1 MDWFIKAFIRA
12 SLLWFAAGIV
22 LGLAMAIHPAWVVYR
37 PAHAH
42 MNVAGFLTFLV
53 FGVGYQLLPRL
64 FGAPLYSRRMAIAHL
79 YLANLG
85 LAGLVFGFL
94 TPRLGGW
101 RNGMRCAGPRPR
113 TLTPR
118 GGATPVTRRML
129 PGIRTARTV
138 SLWAASAGALRRRMR
153 RVRYI
158 RNAMRRS

>member
-94 TPRLGGW
+94 TPRLG
-101 RNGMRCAGPRPR
+101 AGRR
-113 TLTPR
+113 QSV
-118 GGATPVTRRML
+118 GAS
-129 PGIRTARTV
+129 TA
-138 SLWAASAGALRRRMR
+138 LGALALGRQPLADIQYGRRRQRMR
-153 RVRYI
+153 EQSGRQTPHRGSEVI
-158 RNAMRRS
+158 PA